1 MTFESFRS
9 RESERKRDGGQVA
22 APVETTSAVVVE
34 FMVVTCWE
42 VKGQFLSKA
51 KQPCRVRSGTKTLE
65 EVSNIFYVFSLEKPH
80 EGKERKS
87 NKRSH
92 PKGRNPQD
100 ELRSRMKRM
109 RKKEKTRQPKKY
121 KI

>member
-22 APVETTSAVVVE
+22 APVETTSAAVVE

-65 EVSNIFYVFSLEKPH
+65 EVSNIFYVFFSLKKPH
-80 EGKERKS
+80 EGKERKR

-92 PKGRNPQD
+92 PKGRNP
-100 ELRSRMKRM
+100 
-109 RKKEKTRQPKKY
+109 KTNFGVG
-121 KI
+121 